1 MRVSCRLVEGP
12 VSTAWCKSQVVIDHS
27 VGCTLCFAGQVRQNN
42 NQRNDVVALHYQAYP
57 EMFESEIKKI
67 SSEMFSRFELLAI
80 AVEHSVGEIKLGES
94 AVHVAV
100 SAAHRRD
107 TFAALEFFMVQL
119 KKRVPIFKK
128 EVYSD
133 GAQWLGEQ
141 E

>member
-1 MRVSCRLVEGP
+1 V
-12 VSTAWCKSQVVIDHS
+12 
-27 VGCTLCFAGQVRQNN
+27 
-42 NQRNDVVALHYQAYP
+42 Y
-57 EMFESEIKKI
+57 
-67 SSEMFSRFELLAI
+67 
-80 AVEHSVGEIKLGES
+80 
-94 AVHVAV
+94 VAV

-107 TFAALEFFMVQL
+107 TFAALEFFMAQL